1 MTRWLVGAV
10 IGLLAGGCGRTAN
23 NMTPMVGDARRFV
36 TGGDLRSA
44 DSSLAQCSRAHPADA
59 EGAHCRYW
67 LVLVRLDPAH
77 PGPARGA
84 VDAAREF
91 LARDISAPGREEIT
105 LLLRVAAQRESLL
118 ASIDSTRNILATHA
132 LAAQTP
138 LRDEPAARDKD
149 EIERLRT
156 ELAKTQD
163 ELQRIKR
170 RLSAPRP

>member
-1 MTRWLVGAV
+1 MKYLVAGV
-10 IGLLAGGCGRTAN
+10 MFLAAACARTATV
-23 NMTPMVGDARRFV
+23 TPMTADARPFLV
-36 TGGDLRSA
+36 GGDLASA
-44 DSSLAQCSRAHPADA
+44 DSALTACSREHQSDA

-84 VDAAREF
+84 VDAARDF

-118 ASIDSTRNILATHA
+118 ASLDSSRTLLATRSA
-132 LAAQTP
+132 EVQTP
-138 LRDEPAARDKD
+138 LHDDPS
-149 EIERLRT
+149 ERELEKLRA
-156 ELAKTQD
+156 ELARTQD